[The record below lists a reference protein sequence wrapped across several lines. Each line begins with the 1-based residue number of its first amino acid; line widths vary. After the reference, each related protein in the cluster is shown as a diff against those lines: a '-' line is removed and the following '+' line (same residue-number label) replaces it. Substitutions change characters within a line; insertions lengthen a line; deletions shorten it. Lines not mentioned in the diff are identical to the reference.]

1 MKPVNF
7 DYERPRTI
15 DEACELL
22 ASNSSAHFSWWPV
35 IDTNVIDAP
44 FETISSD

>member
-22 ASNSSAHFSWWPV
+22 ARNSNAR
-35 IDTNVIDAP
+35 I
-44 FETISSD
+44 